1 MKNCDRCGINI
12 QTFSPM
18 RKWCFDC
25 RKRVSLEQAKARKA
39 KKAQMPPISS

>member
-1 MKNCDRCGINI
+1 MKPCLRCGTTI

-25 RKRVSLEQAKARKA
+25 RKLVGAEQAKTRKNG
-39 KKAQMPPISS
+39 ITDE